1 MEQLDSVPGK
11 AVETGAEFSLWRTL
25 PRRTGTCSRWCSGAR
40 CLMCPT
46 KETGT
51 EAHQEA
57 RFILINSTSK
67 LVIFWWFASSQA
79 FRIKVMR
86 TNSLNYF
93 STNKWLSRASPTWQW
108 FTQILVSISKRT
120 GWPKKR
126 KKRTKLLV
134 LTSADRWNFL
144 SDILQWKCLP
154 PSSTCH
160 WTEYASKSK
169 YKNLDLKQLRL
180 TDSVSK
186 YRVSWHSCNMKI
198 RLT

>member
-86 TNSLNYF
+86 INSPNYF
-93 STNKWLSRASPTWQW
+93 SINKWLSRASPTWQW

-120 GWPKKR
+120 GWPKNKT
-126 KKRTKLLV
+126 KKEQNYLYSLQQIGEISCLIFFNGNAFLLRVPAIEQNTRPKASTK
-134 LTSADRWNFL
+134 
-144 SDILQWKCLP
+144 I
-154 PSSTCH
+154 
-160 WTEYASKSK
+160 
-169 YKNLDLKQLRL
+169 
-180 TDSVSK
+180 
-186 YRVSWHSCNMKI
+186 
-198 RLT
+198 